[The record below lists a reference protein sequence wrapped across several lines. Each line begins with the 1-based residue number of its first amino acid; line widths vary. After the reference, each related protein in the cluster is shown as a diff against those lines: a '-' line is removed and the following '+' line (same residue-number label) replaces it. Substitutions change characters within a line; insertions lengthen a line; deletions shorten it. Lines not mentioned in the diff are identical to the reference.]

1 MLELSFNRRKLSLG
15 RLGGRLV
22 GSFNS
27 VLYVFLLL
35 HRSSRTSHCSTGS
48 GKTCSSQQTRGGA
61 LFSSLNYRLF
71 RSCGSSLSLVR
82 SLLLSEFS
90 LQLTLDSLTFS
101 LNRVNALNSSFLRLI
116 LRGSL
121 SGLSRRNGLSL
132 NSGTFQQEALANSL
146 TVHSTQVRC
155 VNLQAITQARLQRDS
170 RTVPGCAGLLSLG
183 VQCRDGCKP
192 VNTGH
197 NDAGFNLASA
207 VQQTVVHVLINL
219 AQFQA
224 HGARTAS
231 THEFRETVES
241 ALLGESGQ
249 GCRTLNGRAQ
259 DDGLGNQFSLVFAEL
274 LLSFLQLSI
283 GLLSGL
289 FMSSRLV
296 LLCFLLID
304 ALRGQSY
311 ALRGALF

>member
-1 MLELSFNRRKLSLG
+1 M
-15 RLGGRLV
+15 
-22 GSFNS
+22 
-27 VLYVFLLL
+27 
-35 HRSSRTSHCSTGS
+35 
-48 GKTCSSQQTRGGA
+48 
-61 LFSSLNYRLF
+61 
-71 RSCGSSLSLVR
+71 
-82 SLLLSEFS
+82 
-90 LQLTLDSLTFS
+90 
-101 LNRVNALNSSFLRLI
+101 
-116 LRGSL
+116 
-121 SGLSRRNGLSL
+121 
-132 NSGTFQQEALANSL
+132 
-146 TVHSTQVRC
+146 
-155 VNLQAITQARLQRDS
+155 NLQAITQARLQRDS

>member
-1 MLELSFNRRKLSLG
+1 MLSFGLYGSRTEDRVILVVVLELSFNRRKLSLV
-15 RLGGRLV
+15 RLDRLV

-27 VLYVFLLL
+27 FLYIVLLL
-35 HRSSRTSHCSTGS
+35 RRSNRTSHSGTGS
-48 GKTCSSQQTRGGA
+48 GKTCSGQQTSGGA

-71 RSCGSSLSLVR
+71 RSCGSYLSLIR
-82 SLLLSEFS
+82 SLLLGEFS

-207 VQQTVVHVLINL
+207 V
-219 AQFQA
+219 
-224 HGARTAS
+224 
-231 THEFRETVES
+231 
-241 ALLGESGQ
+241 
-249 GCRTLNGRAQ
+249 
-259 DDGLGNQFSLVFAEL
+259 
-274 LLSFLQLSI
+274 
-283 GLLSGL
+283 
-289 FMSSRLV
+289 
-296 LLCFLLID
+296 
-304 ALRGQSY
+304 
-311 ALRGALF
+311 